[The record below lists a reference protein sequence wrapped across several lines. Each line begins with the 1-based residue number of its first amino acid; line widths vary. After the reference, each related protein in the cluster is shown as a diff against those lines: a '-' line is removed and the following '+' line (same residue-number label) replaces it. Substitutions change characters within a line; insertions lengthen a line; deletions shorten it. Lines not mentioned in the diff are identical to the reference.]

1 MRNSMPLS
9 AATDGDVV
17 DDRLR
22 PLGAAELVGV
32 RLEHRPRLA
41 RRRSRVEL
49 ERPED
54 DVDVDLVG
62 ELGDGGLEATLAD
75 VAPRADDVGP
85 DLDLDV
91 GAHMLDDRPVSWRS

>member
-1 MRNSMPLS
+1 MPLS

-17 DDRLR
+17 DDL
-22 PLGAAELVGV
+22 LGALGPAELLGV
-32 RLEHRPRLA
+32 RVDHRPGLA
-41 RRRSRVEL
+41 GRCRGIEL
-49 ERPED
+49 VRAEH

-62 ELGDGGLEATLAD
+62 ELGDRGLEAALAD